1 MIRVPPPTSPPT
13 IEAAALDALA
23 DALAPRIFE
32 RLKKLAAEER
42 ERNADDADVLD
53 FSRQHRLAAILGGLR
68 RSAHVGRLRHAVIS
82 YDKKSSK
89 VDTLRLKIFVS
100 AT

>member
-1 MIRVPPPTSPPT
+1 VPKPRRTPAPRAERAQPAPSLSA

-42 ERNADDADVLD
+42 GRNADDADTLE
-53 FSRQHRLAAILGGLR
+53 FLEGLGWR
-68 RSAHVGRLRHAVIS
+68 RESPGP
-82 YDKKSSK
+82 
-89 VDTLRLKIFVS
+89 
-100 AT
+100 